1 MDNIMDAFKKRKQ
14 LLLISVVLITFFICY
29 WHTFVGLFNVW
40 KTNEDYSHGFLIPFI
55 SGFLLWRRKEELG
68 ETSIKTNWWGGLFFF
83 FFLLVS
89 IYGILG
95 SSPSAVQ
102 PAIPLMLLSLTLFC
116 LGKEMLKKTAF
127 PLALLILMIP
137 LPTMVQTM
145 IGVPLKSISTKLAA
159 VLLRI
164 VDVPVFVEG
173 NVIDLGFTQLQVA
186 DACSGL
192 RYILSLLTVGV
203 LFAYA
208 FENSRWKR
216 VVLGVSVI
224 PIAILT
230 NGLRI
235 GLTGILANLFG
246 PEVAQG
252 FFHGFSGWLIF
263 LFALA
268 CLFMLRFFLNVFFK
282 KTPLEKT
289 PSQKSK
295 PPSKSIETKI
305 KFTPVIVASA
315 SLLGAGI
322 LAFTT
327 AALPHIILMNGIV
340 NFPLTFR
347 GWEGKQENL
356 DPEMIALSGAEEA
369 FSGTYTNH
377 SEDMVSLYIGYRG
390 SPFVE
395 GGSFFHSPNICLPS
409 SGWKTLSRSRYEIK
423 DVPYFGTITI
433 SKMLVEKMGERE
445 LVYFWFQTKNRT
457 AYDVNLNRFHLALH
471 ALKRDN
477 TYDLFIRVIA
487 PVKPDV
493 PEKEAE
499 AKMNQF
505 VRNMMATLLD
515 YLKKNQVNG
524 VSAMG

>member
-1 MDNIMDAFKKRKQ
+1 MDNILDALKKRKQ
-14 LLLISVVLITFFICY
+14 LLLISVVLVTFFFCY
-29 WHTFVGLFNVW
+29 WHTLVSLFNIW
-40 KTNEDYSHGFLIPFI
+40 KSNEDYSHGFLIPLI
-55 SGFLLWRRKEELG
+55 TGFLLWRRKEKLS
-68 ETSIKTNWWGGLFFF
+68 ETPIKTNWWGGLFFF

-89 IYGILG
+89 LYGILG

-102 PAIPLMLLSLTLFC
+102 PAIPLVLLSLTLFC

-127 PLALLILMIP
+127 PLSLLILMIP
-137 LPTMVQTM
+137 LPTIVQTM
-145 IGVPLKSISTKLAA
+145 IGVPLKLISTKLAA

-164 VDVPVFVEG
+164 FDIPVFVEG

-208 FENSRWKR
+208 FESSRWKR
-216 VVLGVSVI
+216 VFLGISII

-235 GLTGILANLFG
+235 GLTGILANRFG

-263 LFALA
+263 VFAFA
-268 CLFMLRFFLNVFFK
+268 CLFMLRFFLNLSFK
-282 KTPLEKT
+282 KPPAEKILL
-289 PSQKSK
+289 QKSH
-295 PPSKSIETKI
+295 PPLKSIESKI
-305 KFTPVIVASA
+305 KLTPVIVASL
-315 SLLGAGI
+315 SLLVAGI
-322 LAFTT
+322 LALTT
-327 AALPHIILMNGIV
+327 AALPPLKLIYGMA
-340 NFPLTFR
+340 NFPLTFK

-369 FSGTYTNH
+369 FSGTYTNN
-377 SEDMVSLYIGYRG
+377 SGDMVSLYIGYRG

-395 GGSFFHSPNICLPS
+395 SGTFFHSPNVCLPS
-409 SGWKTLSRSRYEIK
+409 SGWKTLSRSRHEIK

-457 AYDVNLNRFHLALH
+457 AYDVNINRFHLTMH
-471 ALKRDN
+471 ALERDN
-477 TYDLFIRVIA
+477 THDLFIRVIA

-493 PEKEAE
+493 TEKESE
-499 AKMNQF
+499 AKMDQF
-505 VRNMMATLLD
+505 VRNVMAALLD
-515 YLKKNQVNG
+515 YLKKNQVTG
-524 VSAMG
+524 VSAMR